1 MPDQRIAPS
10 TRSWTKVRSYDRA
23 RPLIFM
29 HVPKCSGTSLIQ
41 ALLAAGMAHS
51 VLSGFDRTL
60 FGDFA
65 AFESISEQVRSSI
78 YLDENDLPKAIDFV
92 AAHMSLS
99 TLSRS
104 FPAGQLLTLF
114 REPISRLLSLW
125 VFWRSHTD
133 NQLLQWGDKWGDRV
147 RHSRRPLVDF
157 LRTREVACQTDNQL
171 VRMLLCPHHLIPTD
185 DFIDDRSDTALV
197 QAAAERL
204 ARFSFLDL
212 MENQALES
220 NLANWLGRPVALG
233 RFNETTNIPRSFKT
247 PMTDELT
254 DEAWALLG
262 ARSRMDLQLW
272 LTLAAARVPQ
282 IDARLLRREA
292 IATTISR
299 HSQLMASSIGTHL
312 RSLGRWLSMVKALSE
327 SGLCRTSFYTR
338 RADRARSLFAT
349 TSSVPP
355 SLQEQDPSPLIRRT
369 TKC

>member
-1 MPDQRIAPS
+1 MSDECIVPS
-10 TRSWTKVRSYDRA
+10 TRPLTKVRSYDRTK
-23 RPLIFM
+23 PLIFM

-41 ALLAAGMAHS
+41 ALLAAGIAHS
-51 VLSGFDRTL
+51 VFSGFDRTL

-125 VFWRSHTD
+125 VFWRSHSD
-133 NQLLQWGDKWGDRV
+133 NQLLQWGGKWGDRV

-171 VRMLLCPHHLIPTD
+171 VRMLLCPHDLIPTD
-185 DFIDDRSDTALV
+185 DFIDDRHDTALV
-197 QAAAERL
+197 KAAAERL

-212 MENQALES
+212 IENQALAS
-220 NLANWLGRPVALG
+220 NLANWLGRRVNLG
-233 RFNETTNIPRSFKT
+233 RLNETTKIPHPFKT
-247 PMTDELT
+247 SMTHELT
-254 DEAWALLG
+254 DEAWALLD
-262 ARSRMDLQLW
+262 ARSRMDRQLW
-272 LTLAAARVPQ
+272 LALAGERVPQ
-282 IDARLLRREA
+282 IDARLLRRQA

-299 HSQLMASSIGTHL
+299 HSQLMDGESIRTQL
-312 RSLGRWLSMVKALSE
+312 RPLGRLLSMVKELSQ
-327 SGLCRTSFYTR
+327 SSLGRTS
-338 RADRARSLFAT
+338 L
-349 TSSVPP
+349 
-355 SLQEQDPSPLIRRT
+355 
-369 TKC
+369 